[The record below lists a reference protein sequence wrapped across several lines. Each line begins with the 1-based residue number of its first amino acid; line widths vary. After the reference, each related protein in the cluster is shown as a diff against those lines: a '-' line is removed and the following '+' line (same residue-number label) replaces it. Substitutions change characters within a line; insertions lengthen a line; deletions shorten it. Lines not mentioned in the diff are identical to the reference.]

1 MSEPSE
7 RERVLEKRLKGME
20 EVGTA
25 LSASLDLDDLL
36 PVLMEKI
43 TSVMGCDRSTLF
55 LVDPERRDL
64 WSRIV
69 QGEDH
74 LTIRLPRGEGIAG
87 KVARSGES
95 LNTPDAHEDPSFV
108 PEVDRV
114 TGYRTRTMLSVPL
127 RNNRGETT
135 GVVQALNRMDGKP
148 FDEKD
153 LSLLEALASQ
163 VSAAIEISKLYGAVV
178 KHNLELDALFEIE
191 REISLAQ
198 DPAQVVNRALAKA
211 MAVLGAEAGSILLV
225 SDDDRGKLYFRTAL
239 GGKGSRLKGYTVE
252 LGRGIVGWVAKH
264 GKTARVN
271 NVRDDERF
279 DPLLADMIGFPARQI
294 MAAPLE
300 SEGSLIGAVELV
312 NCIGGGSFTEENER
326 LLRLISIQIARV
338 VRDAREIFRKRQRER
353 LAEIGRMLSG
363 LVHDLNT
370 PITVVSACSEFL
382 AEEQDRDKR
391 RQLAERI
398 HRQLETLNKMTRDIM
413 AFAKG
418 KSSVLIRKVYLHTF
432 CDELQELVD
441 AEVKGSGVEVVWDR
455 SYMGAAHFDH
465 HCMRRALLNLARNA
479 IQAMHGG
486 GRLEV
491 SIRAEENELVFRIAD
506 NGAGIPEEIRDT
518 LFDTFVTCGKADG
531 TGLGLAI
538 VKQAIEDHRGSIDV
552 ETAAGQGTT
561 FTVRLPLNGSSC
573 V

>member
-1 MSEPSE
+1 MSVPSE
-7 RERVLEKRLKGME
+7 REQVLETRLKAME

-25 LSASLDLDDLL
+25 LSAALDLDDLL
-36 PVLMEKI
+36 PLLMEKI
-43 TSVMGCDRSTLF
+43 TSVMTCDRSTLF
-55 LVDPERRDL
+55 LIDPESRDL

-74 LTIRLPRGEGIAG
+74 LTIRLPHGEGIAG
-87 KVARSGES
+87 KVVRSGES

-127 RNNRGETT
+127 RNNRGEVT
-135 GVVQALNRMDGKP
+135 GVVQALNRVDGLP

-163 VSAAIEISKLYGAVV
+163 VSAAIEISRLYGTVV

-191 REISLAQ
+191 REISLTR
-198 DPAQVVNRALAKA
+198 DPEQVVDRTLAKA
-211 MAVLGAEAGSILLV
+211 MAVLGSEAASILLV
-225 SDDDRGKLYFRTAL
+225 SDSDRGKLYFRTAL
-239 GGKGSRLKGYTVE
+239 GGRGRRLQGYTVE

-271 NVRDDERF
+271 NAADDERF
-279 DPLLADMIGFPARQI
+279 DPHLAEMIDFPARQI

-300 SEGSLIGAVELV
+300 SEGELIGAVELV
-312 NCIGGGSFTEENER
+312 NCTDGRSFTGEDER
-326 LLRLISIQIARV
+326 LLRLISTQIARALK
-338 VRDAREIFRKRQRER
+338 DAREDYEKRQRER

-370 PITVVSACSEFL
+370 PITVVSTCSDFL
-382 AEEQDRDKR
+382 ADEEDRDRR
-391 RQLAERI
+391 RQLSERI
-398 HRQLETLNKMTRDIM
+398 HRQLQTLSKMTRDIL

-418 KSSVLIRKVYLHTF
+418 ESSVLVRKVYLHVF

-441 AEVKGSGVEVVWDR
+441 AEAKGSGVEVIWDR

-465 HCMRRALLNLARNA
+465 HCMQRALLNLARNA
-479 IQAMHGG
+479 VQAMSGG

-491 SIRAEENELVFRIAD
+491 SIQAEEDELVFSVAD
-506 NGAGIPEEIRDT
+506 NGPGIPEHIRHT
-518 LFDTFVTCGKADG
+518 LFDTFVTSGKEDG

-538 VKQAIEDHRGSIDV
+538 VKQAVTDHRGTIGV
-552 ETAAGQGTT
+552 ETAAGGGTT
-561 FTVRLPLNGSSC
+561 FTIRLPLNGTPRA
-573 V
+573 